1 VPDVTEE
8 LAKVLDAR
16 GRIQTRVTTYIS
28 GEWEKL
34 EQLRSRP
41 VLATSEWIISSR
53 AEDVIRHVQ
62 RGSDLVERRLD
73 RAAAETQ
80 QLRAQLRA
88 LSPQQT
94 LDRGYAIAVRKD
106 GLIVRAASD
115 APAKTSF
122 VLTLA
127 DGAIDALSNGPRSVE
142 S

>member
-1 VPDVTEE
+1 LTR
-8 LAKVLDAR
+8 VLDAR
-16 GRIQTRVTTYIS
+16 GRIQTRVNAFIS

-34 EQLRSRP
+34 QQVRSRP
-41 VLATSEWIISSR
+41 VLVDSEWIITSR
-53 AEDVIRHVQ
+53 AEDVMRHVQ

-94 LDRGYAIAVRKD
+94 LDRGYAIAVLPD
-106 GLIVRAASD
+106 GRIVRAAAD
-115 APAKTSF
+115 APAQTSF
-122 VLTLA
+122 ALTLA
-127 DGAIDALSNGPRSVE
+127 DGVIDALSTGPRSVE